1 MQQSRVERYL
11 SPLRYPGGKAS
22 IAPMLGDMFT
32 GQMSEMPIEIW
43 IEPFAGGA
51 GAALNLVERGA
62 VDEAWLVDANP
73 AIAAFWATVL
83 ADGEH
88 LATQVERT
96 IPTMRLWERSRT
108 LLEMA
113 DSVDT
118 YELAFAA
125 FIVNRCSRSGIVAP
139 RSGPIG
145 GRAQDGRWTL
155 ASRFNGPALA
165 DRIRRVHAL
174 RSRLRSHYAD
184 GIRFI
189 EDVDEAGICEE
200 VVFFVDPPYLREG
213 NRLYAHGMDRAAHQ
227 RLATALNGT
236 AARWLLTYDNHPD
249 VATVLY
255 PERRVIPFGIRNTA
269 NRARQATELAVLSD
283 NLNSD
288 AFNLPDAPIGEGLVA
303 TA

>member
-1 MQQSRVERYL
+1 MQQSRAERYL

-22 IAPMLGDMFT
+22 IAPMLGDMFA
-32 GQMSEMPIEIW
+32 GQMSDMPIEIW

-51 GAALNLVERGA
+51 GAALGLVERDA

-83 ADGEH
+83 ADGER

-96 IPTMRLWERSRT
+96 VPTMRLWEDSRA
-108 LLEMA
+108 LLEA
-113 DSVDT
+113 GDGVGT

-145 GRAQDGRWTL
+145 GRAQDGRWTIS
-155 ASRFNGPALA
+155 SRFNGCALA

-174 RSRLRSHYAD
+174 RSRLRSHHAD

-189 EDVDEAGICEE
+189 EDVDESGICDE

-249 VATVLY
+249 VAGALY

-269 NRARQATELAVLSD
+269 NQARQATELAVLSD
-283 NLNSD
+283 NLEAS
-288 AFNLPDAPIGEGLVA
+288 AFNLPKVPVGGGLPA

>member
-1 MQQSRVERYL
+1 M
-11 SPLRYPGGKAS
+11 
-22 IAPMLGDMFT
+22 APALGDMFAT
-32 GQMSEMPIEIW
+32 QLSDMPIEIW

-51 GAALNLVERGA
+51 GAALSLVESGTA
-62 VDEAWLVDANP
+62 DEAWLVDANP

-83 ADGEH
+83 ADGDR
-88 LATQVERT
+88 LADQVERT
-96 IPTMRLWERSRT
+96 IPTMRLWEDSRV
-108 LLEMA
+108 LLEA
-113 DSVDT
+113 GVGVDS

-125 FIVNRCSRSGIVAP
+125 FIVNRCSRSGIIAP

-145 GRAQDGRWTL
+145 GRDQNGRWTIE
-155 ASRFNGPALA
+155 SRFNGRALA

-189 EDVDEAGICEE
+189 EDVNESGICDE

-213 NRLYAHGMDRAAHQ
+213 NRLYAHGMDSAAHQ
-227 RLATALNGT
+227 RLANALNGT

-249 VATVLY
+249 VAGVLY
-255 PERRVIPFGIRNTA
+255 PERRIIPFGIRNTA

-283 NLNSD
+283 NLEAN
-288 AFNLPDAPIGEGLVA
+288 AFNLPMVPIGEGLAA
-303 TA
+303 TV